1 MKKLDITL
9 ENCFGI
15 GKFQHVF
22 DFDQIP
28 TNTFLIY
35 APNGT
40 MKTSFAKTLSLIS
53 KNDPQQVPCD
63 KIQPHRATIC
73 TILADGNPIS
83 PESILVV
90 NAEDAAF
97 DATDKISSFI
107 ARKELKDQY
116 DKIYQALNSQKD
128 DFIKKLKNISQST
141 DCEGEVIATFQPDG
155 SATIFEILTELTPG
169 LTDKPIKYSFKYN
182 DVFDKK
188 GAVQKFL
195 TKNETL
201 IDEYINKYNEV
212 LSSSTF
218 FKASANSF
226 GTYQANEII
235 KSTDGDSFFQAGHKF
250 TLDGGKNIG
259 SSKELRELVK
269 SELDRIISAPDLR
282 KAFDKVD
289 KEITTNVELRAFQKV
304 IENDHTL
311 LLELKD
317 YEGFKKKVWVDYL
330 SQIKDQVEQ
339 LVEFYKSQKPEI
351 EKILAEARKEIEIW
365 KEIVEKFNSRF
376 YVPFVVALV
385 NQEDILLKEKTAA
398 LEFIYDDNNDAPVKQ
413 DKDNLLKILSKGEQ
427 RAYYILQ
434 FLFEVESRRALCVE
448 TLLILDDI
456 ADSFDYKNKFAIIE
470 YINELHHST
479 GFNIIILTHNFDFYR
494 TVGSRIHLSRTAIF
508 MTKRSMTR
516 EVVLVNGQYIKG
528 AFPHFIT
535 RISEEAIFVSV
546 VPFVRNLIEYADGTG
561 DAEYLRLTSCLHI
574 KADTDTI
581 DAASI
586 LAIYY
591 AKLPKTVG
599 KTILFGHKN
608 IKDLVYETAASIAGQ
623 AAPDEVALENKI
635 VLSMGIRLK
644 AEEYMIAHLPS
655 INTSTITKNQT
666 KALYDEILKLPGTQ
680 KEVIRV
686 LDRVILMTPENI
698 HLNAFMYEP
707 LIDMSLIHLVDLYNK
722 VTAL

>member
-15 GKFQHVF
+15 GKFKHVF

-63 KIQPHRATIC
+63 KIQPHRATVC
-73 TILADGNPIS
+73 TILADGHPIT

-90 NAEDAAF
+90 NAEDVAF

-107 ARKELKDQY
+107 ARKELKEQY
-116 DKIYQALNSQKD
+116 DKIYQALNSQKEG
-128 DFIKKLKNISQST
+128 FIKKLKGISQST

-155 SATIFEILTELTPG
+155 SATIFEILTGLVPE
-169 LTDKPIKYSFKYN
+169 LTDKPIEYQFRYN

-188 GAVQKFL
+188 GAVQKFIA
-195 TKNETL
+195 KNETL
-201 IDEYINKYNEV
+201 LDQYINKYNEI
-212 LSSSTF
+212 LSNSTF

-235 KSTDGDSFFQAGHKF
+235 KSIQGDSFFQAGHKF
-250 TLDGGKNIG
+250 TLDGGKDI
-259 SSKELRELVK
+259 SSSNELRELVK
-269 SELDRIISAPDLR
+269 SELDRIISDPELR

-289 KEITTNVELRAFQKV
+289 KEITNNTELRAFQKV
-304 IENDHTL
+304 IESDNTL

-317 YEGFKKKVWVDYL
+317 YERFKRKVWIDYL
-330 SQIKDQVEQ
+330 SQIKDQVES
-339 LVEFYKSQKPEI
+339 LIDFYKSQKPEI
-351 EKILAEARKEIEIW
+351 EKILVEARKEIEIW
-365 KEIVEKFNSRF
+365 KNIVEKFNSRF

-413 DKDNLLKILSKGEQ
+413 DKENLLKILSKGEQ

-434 FLFEVESRRALCVE
+434 FLFEVESRRALGIE
-448 TLLILDDI
+448 TFLILDDI
-456 ADSFDYKNKFAIIE
+456 ADSFDYKNKFAVIE
-470 YINELHHST
+470 YINELHHSA

-494 TVGSRIHLSRTAIF
+494 TVGSRIHLSRSAIF
-508 MTKRSMTR
+508 MTKRSLTR
-516 EVVLVNGQYIKG
+516 EVNLVDGQYIKG
-528 AFPHFIT
+528 AFPHFISK
-535 RISEEAIFVSV
+535 ISEAPIFVSLA
-546 VPFVRNLIEYADGTG
+546 PFVRNLIEYADGT
-561 DAEYLRLTSCLHI
+561 DDPDYLRLTSCLHI
-574 KADTDTI
+574 KADTNSI
-581 DAASI
+581 DAASL
-586 LAIYY
+586 LAIYN
-591 AKLPKTVG
+591 AKLPKTAG
-599 KTILFGHKN
+599 KAIAFGAKN
-608 IKDLVYETAASIAGQ
+608 IKDLVYETALGIAGQ
-623 AAPDEVALENKI
+623 ANPDEVVLENKI
-635 VLSMGIRLK
+635 VLSMAIRLK
-644 AEEYMIAHLPS
+644 AEEYMIAQLPGTD
-655 INTSTITKNQT
+655 TSTITKNQT
-666 KALYDEILKLPGTQ
+666 KALYDEILKLPGIS
-680 KEVIRV
+680 KEVVRV

-707 LIDMSLIHLVDLYNK
+707 LIDMSLVHLVELYSK